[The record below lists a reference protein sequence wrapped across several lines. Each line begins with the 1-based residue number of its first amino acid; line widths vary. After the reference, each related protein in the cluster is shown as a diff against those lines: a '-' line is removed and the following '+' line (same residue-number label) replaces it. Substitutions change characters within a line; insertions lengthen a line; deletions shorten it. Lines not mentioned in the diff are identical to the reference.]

1 MSSVSANYTLPT
13 VLKSLASTSSSGLA
27 KSANAKA
34 KAASATSSTST
45 SSSTDSTSIG
55 STFLSLLATEL
66 QNQDPTNPVDST
78 AMVGQMISLNQLD
91 QLISI
96 NEAVTGTAS
105 TTSTTNADKAA
116 ATASTTAL
124 DSTSDS
130 TKNSLSP
137 STAAATNVLPFD
149 PNTLMPIGYATTD
162 TTGSSINSSI
172 NAAPIGFSG
181 SANKTS
187 GGK

>member
-1 MSSVSANYTLPT
+1 
-13 VLKSLASTSSSGLA
+13 
-27 KSANAKA
+27 
-34 KAASATSSTST
+34 
-45 SSSTDSTSIG
+45 
-55 STFLSLLATEL
+55 LATEL
-66 QNQDPTNPVDST
+66 QNQDPTDPVDST

-96 NEAVTGTAS
+96 DEAVTGASSTAS
-105 TTSTTNADKAA
+105 TTSAEKAAA

-130 TKNSLSP
+130 TKNALSP

-149 PNTLMPIGYATTD
+149 PNTLMPIGYATAD

>member
-1 MSSVSANYTLPT
+1 
-13 VLKSLASTSSSGLA
+13 LAS
-27 KSANAKA
+27 
-34 KAASATSSTST
+34 
-45 SSSTDSTSIG
+45 
-55 STFLSLLATEL
+55 EL

-96 NEAVTGTAS
+96 DEAITGSSSAS
-105 TTSTTNADKAA
+105 SAASAAKAA
-116 ATASTTAL
+116 GITASTTAL

-149 PNTLMPIGYATTD
+149 PNTLMPLGYASAD
-162 TTGSSINSSI
+162 ATGASINSSI

-181 SANKTS
+181 SANKTT